1 MTAGRPPIP
10 ADEAERVAALRAL
23 ALLDT
28 PSEERFDRIT
38 RTAQRVLNVPIAL
51 ITLVDTDRQYFKSC
65 QGLGVSETPRSASFC
80 AHAIAADDI
89 LHVRDALEDPR
100 FVRNPLVLGSP
111 YIRFYAGKPLQS
123 VSGHRLGTLCV
134 IDIVPR
140 NLTEDE
146 ASTLIDLAAWAE
158 LELAVITMSQAVRQ
172 RDQLQRRLRT
182 VAESVPLGLALLD
195 PAHGITAANSSLS
208 ALTGLST
215 DALVGAPLNRL
226 LSDRTTANRPLV
238 LTVPG
243 EMDAVL
249 TAADGSRRDVRVSC
263 APLQDD
269 DGGALVAVISDV
281 TAQRAVERLKDEIIS
296 VTGHELRTPLTAIR
310 GSLGLLAAGIGGGLA
325 PDSQRLVDSAVR
337 NTERLIRLVNDML
350 DVERLAAGQLPMQL
364 GPADL
369 ADVATAAGDGL
380 LQVAAEAGVGL
391 HVEADGPVPVV
402 GDRDRLIQVATN
414 LVHNA
419 IKFSS
424 VGATVHV
431 KAALA
436 DDGATLT
443 VEDSGDGM
451 DAADTERIF
460 ERFTQL
466 DTGAN
471 RAGAGAGLGL
481 AIVRGIVEAHSGTV
495 TVTSA
500 PGQGSTFE
508 VRLPHASGARP

>member
-10 ADEAERVAALRAL
+10 ADEAERIAALRAL

-140 NLTEDE
+140 DLTEDE

-195 PAHGITAANSSLS
+195 PSHGITAANSSLS

-325 PDSQRLVDSAVR
+325 P
-337 NTERLIRLVNDML
+337 
-350 DVERLAAGQLPMQL
+350 
-364 GPADL
+364 
-369 ADVATAAGDGL
+369 
-380 LQVAAEAGVGL
+380 
-391 HVEADGPVPVV
+391 
-402 GDRDRLIQVATN
+402 
-414 LVHNA
+414 
-419 IKFSS
+419 
-424 VGATVHV
+424 
-431 KAALA
+431 
-436 DDGATLT
+436 
-443 VEDSGDGM
+443 
-451 DAADTERIF
+451 
-460 ERFTQL
+460 
-466 DTGAN
+466 
-471 RAGAGAGLGL
+471 
-481 AIVRGIVEAHSGTV
+481 
-495 TVTSA
+495 
-500 PGQGSTFE
+500 
-508 VRLPHASGARP
+508 